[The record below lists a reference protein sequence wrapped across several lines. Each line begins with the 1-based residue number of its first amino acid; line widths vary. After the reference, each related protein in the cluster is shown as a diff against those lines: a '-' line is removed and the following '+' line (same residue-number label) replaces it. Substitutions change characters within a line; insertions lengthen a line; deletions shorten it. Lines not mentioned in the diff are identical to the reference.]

1 VFEEEKDVA
10 YLFFFAERDELLLQ
24 AQSRGVV
31 EGAELEYGDQVIC
44 H

>member
-1 VFEEEKDVA
+1 
-10 YLFFFAERDELLLQ
+10 LLLQ

-44 H
+44 PDYSHSHG